1 MAESLLN
8 PFGDDDENFC
18 VDFLIDRN
26 LQVGILQNLTRILIE
41 KVDNLVYFSNS
52 HYHRSHTSLLM
63 ELIVT
68 LRW

>member
-26 LQVGILQNLTRILIE
+26 LQVGIL
-41 KVDNLVYFSNS
+41 KVFYFDKNS
-52 HYHRSHTSLLM
+52 DRKS
-63 ELIVT
+63 
-68 LRW
+68 R